1 MTQFLGTYFN
11 KLDAKGRVSVP
22 AQFRTLLR
30 AGSSGAESSV
40 GVPIILRQSHQYHCI
55 EGWSQK
61 GFESLAGSLSDYE
74 QFSQEHDDFAM
85 ALYSDAFQMETDK
98 EGRIVLPAELVAHAE
113 LTDTVAFLGLGRSF
127 QIWEPAAAERR
138 RAEARER
145 ARDNRMTL
153 KARQD
158 A

>member
-1 MTQFLGTYFN
+1 MTQFLGTYLN
-11 KLDAKGRVSVP
+11 KLDSKGRVSVP
-22 AQFRTLLR
+22 AQFRTALR
-30 AGSSGAESSV
+30 TASSGAEALV
-40 GVPIILRQSHQYHCI
+40 GVPIILRQSHQYPCI

-61 GFESLAGSLSDYE
+61 GFESLAAPLYDYE

-85 ALYSDAFQMETDK
+85 AIYSDAFQMETDK
-98 EGRIVLPAELVAHAE
+98 EGRIVLPAELAAHAD
-113 LTDTVAFLGLGRSF
+113 LTESVCFIGLGRNF
-127 QIWEPAAAERR
+127 QIWEPVAANRR

-153 KARQD
+153 KARPE